1 MLKKS
6 ALLMAV
12 ASSAG
17 FPYLLSSKPQEASEQ
32 STVAAY
38 NPAAGE
44 HAAAPAA
51 RGSIGPSQAPVSLTP
66 DDARIDIQ
74 PLAAVFRWEITPA
87 WVMSQWSRVSTGLAD
102 LDLHG
107 YRVALVSGTSEG
119 DLAGSLTY
127 YFNTQQRLQRI
138 TFQGSTGDA
147 RQLAYYLSAV
157 HHLAPEPTNDPSL
170 QLFRVR
176 NGRTV
181 LSELRIKAAAVVRRT
196 SGLSRYNVNLF
207 LERPS
212 SLD

>member
-17 FPYLLSSKPQEASEQ
+17 FPYLLSSKPTEPAEQ

-38 NPAAGE
+38 SPAAGE
-44 HAAAPAA
+44 PAGRAVRSSAAA
-51 RGSIGPSQAPVSLTP
+51 GQQPVSLTP

-74 PLAAVFRWEITPA
+74 PLAAVFRWDITPA
-87 WVMSQWSRVSTGLAD
+87 WVMSQWSRVSTGLSD

-107 YRVALVSGTSEG
+107 YRVALVSGTREG

-127 YFNTQQRLQRI
+127 HFNAQQRLQRI
-138 TFQGSTGDA
+138 NFQGSTGDA
-147 RQLAYYLSAV
+147 RELMAYMTAV
-157 HHLAPEPTNDPSL
+157 HSLKPEQSNDPSL
-170 QLFRVR
+170 QLFRIR
-176 NGRTV
+176 EGRMVT
-181 LSELRIKAAAVVRRT
+181 SELRIKAAPIVRR
-196 SGLSRYNVNLF
+196 SAGLSRYNVTLF

>member
-6 ALLMAV
+6 ALLVAV

-17 FPYLLSSKPQEASEQ
+17 FPYLLSSKPEPTEQ
-32 STVAAY
+32 STAAVY
-38 NPAAGE
+38 SPATGEQAGPVSRSSALE
-44 HAAAPAA
+44 
-51 RGSIGPSQAPVSLTP
+51 GQQPVSLSP
-66 DDARIDIQ
+66 DDARTDIQ
-74 PLAAVFRWEITPA
+74 PLTAVFRFEITPA

-107 YRVALVSGTSEG
+107 YRVALVSGTHEG

-127 YFNTQQRLQRI
+127 YFNAQQRLQRI

-147 RQLAYYLSAV
+147 RQLVAYMTAV
-157 HHLAPEPTNDPSL
+157 HRLSPEPTNDPSL
-170 QLFRVR
+170 QLYRIR
-176 NGRTV
+176 NGRLVT
-181 LSELRIKAAAVVRRT
+181 SELRIKAAPIVRR
-196 SGLSRYNVNLF
+196 SAGLSRYNVNLF